1 MRLAYYVAEKNIRSF
16 VLKVSPILGAYLS
29 RGVFSSILGKWKSRY
44 KCKIRLMEI
53 TDFTVLQ
60 NEFFTENGDKLDS

>member
-1 MRLAYYVAEKNIRSF
+1 VTEKNIRSF
-16 VLKVSPILGAYLS
+16 ILKVSPILGAYLTK
-29 RGVFSSILGKWKSRY
+29 GMFSSILGRWKSKY

-60 NEFFTENGDKLDS
+60 NEFYTEKGDRLDS